1 MENFIIS
8 KLNSHDEKTVN
19 LWNNTTAGKK
29 NPLYY
34 PKSVKRLTFGFSR
47 FDRSYFCLEQDEFDL
62 ESVNSS
68 EITHIIVVGVKESN
82 VEECIERLGVIMK
95 DQEAWGCLYSIQF
108 FLPKENDEVFTP
120 DFSITEIT
128 GDSKSLGLSTI
139 ETVISFT
146 PPYTLYVLEDN
157 ETWLVESLQKRGNK
171 GYYFRVKERVTYDKK
186 TLFKDEILVY
196 KSDKG
201 FYSCWSGR
209 LHSKPPLWCLE
220 DLIVVTLCEL
230 RELKAEFKNIFFF
243 PSVAKFSVER
253 WRRDIKV
260 LMEKYAFGSLKS
272 INRKYYK
279 GKANTHLEIYH
290 TL

>member
-1 MENFIIS
+1 M
-8 KLNSHDEKTVN
+8 
-19 LWNNTTAGKK
+19 
-29 NPLYY
+29 
-34 PKSVKRLTFGFSR
+34 
-47 FDRSYFCLEQDEFDL
+47 
-62 ESVNSS
+62 
-68 EITHIIVVGVKESN
+68 
-82 VEECIERLGVIMK
+82 
-95 DQEAWGCLYSIQF
+95 
-108 FLPKENDEVFTP
+108 
-120 DFSITEIT
+120 
-128 GDSKSLGLSTI
+128 
-139 ETVISFT
+139 
-146 PPYTLYVLEDN
+146 
-157 ETWLVESLQKRGNK
+157 
-171 GYYFRVKERVTYDKK
+171 
-186 TLFKDEILVY
+186 Y

-209 LHSKPPLWCLE
+209 LHSKPPLSCLE
-220 DLIVVTLCEL
+220 DLVVVTLCEL